1 MARAVEGMGVEVARI
16 RGRGSRRG
24 KLQRSKLSDGL
35 LRPWRGGAAP
45 DVLALVLRG
54 HPHSPPWRGR
64 VLRLRGAFEWF
75 QRVADEVVPERR
87 ILAPCAEGD
96 DVQASEHEPGRRFG
110 GVEALTDVV
119 AAVGRLPKK
128 RLVFFSPLR
137 RLVRSSGTAPGPQ
150 RPRAAPRAPRR
161 QGQVSLRARAAIAT
175 QRAATRV
182 ASGTLARSRSYRS
195 SRR

>member
-1 MARAVEGMGVEVARI
+1 MDLARAVEGMGVEVARI

-137 RLVRSSGTAPGPQ
+137 RLVRFALLVMDGFFPVVATVG
-150 RPRAAPRAPRR
+150 RLVLRR
-161 QGQVSLRARAAIAT
+161 DLKGRGR
-175 QRAATRV
+175 RRV
-182 ASGTLARSRSYRS
+182 R
-195 SRR
+195 